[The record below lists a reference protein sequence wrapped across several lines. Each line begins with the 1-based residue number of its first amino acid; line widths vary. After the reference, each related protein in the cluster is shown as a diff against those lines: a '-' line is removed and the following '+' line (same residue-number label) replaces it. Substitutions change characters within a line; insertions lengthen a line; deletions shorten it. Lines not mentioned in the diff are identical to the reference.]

1 MQQNARPLRLLPVLL
16 VLALLGGALYGGLVR
31 LGWDLPVI
39 ESRLPGWH
47 GALMVAG
54 VFGTVI
60 AAERAVALRANSRSR
75 LAWGGFAPPLLSA
88 VGSALLFT
96 EAVEVGKMLIVLSSL
111 GLVIVYAV
119 VIYRQPTVFTVA
131 MGAGAYMLLVG
142 NALWATGEPVYR
154 LVYWWMGFLVLT
166 IVGER
171 LELARM
177 MRPAAWRQPLFYA
190 AAALYAAGVVA
201 TYIDGDSG
209 ARLAGLGALALA
221 GWLLHYDVA
230 RFTIRRAGLP
240 RFIAACLLLGYGWLG
255 AGGALSLAYGE
266 VVAGFHYDAV
276 LHAVLLGFVF
286 SMIFG
291 HAPIIIP
298 AVVKIAVP
306 FTRRF
311 YLHLALLHAGLALRV
326 GSDVL
331 GSGAGRE
338 WGGLIN
344 VLAVVLFLAN
354 TLVAIRMRPSAAA
367 SARATVTAPS
377 TNRAR

>member
-1 MQQNARPLRLLPVLL
+1 MGRKAFPLGLAMLL
-16 VLALLGGALYGGLVR
+16 VLALLTGALYGGLIR

-39 ESRLPGWH
+39 EARLPGLH

-54 VFGTVI
+54 VFGTLI
-60 AAERAVALRANSRSR
+60 AAERAVALRASSRSR
-75 LAWGGFAPPLLSA
+75 LAYGGFIAPLLSA
-88 VGSALLFT
+88 TGSALLFT
-96 EAVEVGKMLIVLSSL
+96 GAVDAGKMLIVLSSL
-111 GLVIVYAV
+111 GLVMVYAV
-119 VIYRQPTVFTVA
+119 VIYRQPTAFTVV

-142 NALWATGEPVYR
+142 NAQWATDHPIYR

-171 LELARM
+171 LELARV
-177 MRPAAWRQPLFYA
+177 MRPSAVRQPAFYA
-190 AAALYAAGVVA
+190 AVALYAAGVVI
-201 TYIDGDSG
+201 TYADGDGG

-221 GWLLHYDVA
+221 GWLLRYDIA
-230 RFTIRRAGLP
+230 RLTIRQRGLP

-255 AGGALSLAYGE
+255 LGGALSLAYGE
-266 VVAGFHYDAV
+266 VVAGFQYDAV

-298 AVVKIAVP
+298 ALTKIAVP
-306 FTRRF
+306 FNRRF
-311 YLHLALLHAGLALRV
+311 YLHLALLHVGLAVRV

-331 GSGAGRE
+331 GSWSGRE

-344 VLAVVLFLAN
+344 VLAVVLFVAN
-354 TLVAIRMRPSAAA
+354 TARAVGMRSPGTAPARQPAAAAPSA
-367 SARATVTAPS
+367 R
-377 TNRAR
+377 

>member
-1 MQQNARPLRLLPVLL
+1 MQPNASPLRLLPVLL
-16 VLALLGGALYGGLVR
+16 VLALLGGALYGGHVR

-39 ESRLPGWH
+39 EARLPGWH

-75 LAWGGFAPPLLSA
+75 LAWGGFAPPLFSA
-88 VGSALLFT
+88 VGAALLFT

-119 VIYRQPTVFTVA
+119 VIYRQPTVFTVI

-177 MRPAAWRQPLFYA
+177 MRPSAWRQPLFYA
-190 AAALYAAGVVA
+190 AVALYAAGVVA

-221 GWLLHYDVA
+221 GWLLHYDIA
-230 RFTIRRAGLP
+230 RFTIRQTGLP

-255 AGGALSLAYGE
+255 AGGGLSLAYGE
-266 VVAGFHYDAV
+266 VVAGLQYDAV

-298 AVVKIAVP
+298 AVMKIAVP
-306 FTRRF
+306 FTGRF

-331 GSGAGRE
+331 GSWTGRE

-354 TLVAIRMRPSAAA
+354 TLVAIRLRPAAA
-367 SARATVTAPS
+367 STRATAAAPS

>member
-1 MQQNARPLRLLPVLL
+1 M
-16 VLALLGGALYGGLVR
+16 
-31 LGWDLPVI
+31 I
-39 ESRLPGWH
+39 
-47 GALMVAG
+47 AG

-88 VGSALLFT
+88 LGSALLFT
-96 EAVEVGKMLIVLSSL
+96 GAFEVGKMLVVLSSL

-119 VIYRQPTVFTVA
+119 VIYRQPTVFTVV

-142 NALWATGEPVYR
+142 NALWATDRPIYS

-177 MRPAAWRQPLFYA
+177 MRPSAWRQPLFYA
-190 AAALYAAGVVA
+190 AAALYAGAVVA
-201 TYIDGDSG
+201 TYFDGDRG
-209 ARLAGLGALALA
+209 ARLAGLGAVALA
-221 GWLLHYDVA
+221 GWLLHYDIA
-230 RFTIRRAGLP
+230 RFTIRQTGLP

-255 AGGALSLAYGE
+255 IGGGLSLAYGE
-266 VVAGFHYDAV
+266 VVAGFQYDAV

-298 AVVKIAVP
+298 AVMKIAVP

-311 YLHLALLHAGLALRV
+311 YLHLALLHAGLVLRV

-331 GSGAGRE
+331 GSWSGRE

-354 TLVAIRMRPSAAA
+354 TLVAIRSRSAAA
-367 SARATVTAPS
+367 GSARTGAVAPS
-377 TNRAR
+377 ASRAR